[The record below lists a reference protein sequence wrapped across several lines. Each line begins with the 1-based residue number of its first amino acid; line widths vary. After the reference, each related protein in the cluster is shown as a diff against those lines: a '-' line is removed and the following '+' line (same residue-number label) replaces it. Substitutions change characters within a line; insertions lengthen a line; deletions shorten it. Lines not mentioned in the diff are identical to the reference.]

1 MWVDLM
7 ETEMDLSQAV
17 DWDALPVGESENVMV
32 YEWVVWMAL

>member
-17 DWDALPVGESENVMV
+17 NWDALPVVESEYVMV
-32 YEWVVWMAL
+32 YERVVWKAL